1 MEHRARILFAA
12 QSDAEAQNIIKDVE
26 ALGYEIVDV
35 AEAKQIGGTA
45 DGGRTQTA
53 ASPTPQR
60 LRAGRSRGP
69 RVIAVV
75 IRAGVSLHMR

>member
-35 AEAKQIGGTA
+35 AEAKQIGGTVGARKPQARLCPRDFGLDDPA
-45 DGGRTQTA
+45 D
-53 ASPTPQR
+53 
-60 LRAGRSRGP
+60 RG
-69 RVIAVV
+69 
-75 IRAGVSLHMR
+75 